1 MADNINVQL
10 KSYTIDTELKTYNI
24 DTTVTVGARGK
35 SAYQSW
41 LDQGYTGTEAEF
53 IAALLANTTFVFD
66 QQVASNEWVITHNLN
81 KYPSVTIIDTLDRV
95 VYGEIQYLSANQLKL
110 SFTSNFSGKAYLN

>member
-1 MADNINVQL
+1 MAENINVQL

-41 LDQGYTGTEAEF
+41 LDQGYTGTEAQF
-53 IAALLANTTFVFD
+53 IAALLADTTFVFD
-66 QQVASNEWVITHNLN
+66 QQVASNE
-81 KYPSVTIIDTLDRV
+81 
-95 VYGEIQYLSANQLKL
+95 
-110 SFTSNFSGKAYLN
+110 